1 MIIYYYI
8 YLHLCAEQLAS
19 FVAFCDVQLHCTS
32 GMLSS
37 WQNESF
43 LQYTD
48 TQSCLVVVV
57 VLADVE
63 CVCVYVALC
72 QQSPG
77 CGWSSKHETSGWCFT
92 ACSQC
97 MRELAHFQCFDTVDL
112 APGAIWK
119 HLSFG
124 EPCTT
129 RRTSSKEGSLCW
141 NSNPSVPFNNT
152 LTDHLTPTRREQWC
166 CKKFPVCC
174 KVCKLLIH

>member
-43 LQYTD
+43 LLYTD

-63 CVCVYVALC
+63 CVCTWPCVSNHLAVADQANTRPVADVSLVVV
-72 QQSPG
+72 S
-77 CGWSSKHETSGWCFT
+77 
-92 ACSQC
+92 AC
-97 MRELAHFQCFDTVDL
+97 AHFQCFDTVDL

-124 EPCTT
+124 EQPCTT